1 MGTRWAPKAQNLSGY
16 WGDRIA
22 AMIAQDMAELGTD
35 VLVNLA
41 SNEYWKAAQTHIPS
55 PIRVIS
61 IDFREEGP
69 NGLRFNSFAAKRAR
83 GMMRSEEHTSE
94 LQSLMRI
101 SYAVFCLKKKK

>member
-1 MGTRWAPKAQNLSGY
+1 
-16 WGDRIA
+16 
-22 AMIAQDMAELGTD
+22 MIAQDMAELGTD

-83 GMMRSEEHTSE
+83 GMMARYMCEHHLSEPESRTEERRVGKECVRTCSSRWSP
-94 LQSLMRI
+94 QD
-101 SYAVFCLKKKK
+101 